1 MASLAVDTNA
11 EAQQLLEAEGNA
23 LWTNIR
29 QIGTGGSGSVVFK
42 AYDKYVEQDVAL
54 KVIKVE
60 READR
65 QRLEREPK
73 ALEKIFASDLDDT
86 NICKFYKWGY
96 LANPTWL
103 YIKMELADGGT
114 LSERLATLQ
123 EPMSEREALQMAL
136 SILSALATV
145 HEKKLVHRD
154 IKPQNILLV
163 DSAYKLADFGLAFE
177 PTDTVPAAANTFQ
190 TMSLGGTPQ
199 YSSPEQLMEQT
210 LAPQTDLWSL
220 AVTMYQCLSGRL
232 PFGEHPAMAIGN
244 IMSRNP
250 PPSLVD
256 VSNGRVAPE
265 VASIVAKAMAFDPND
280 RFLSATAMADA
291 IRDALSDYDVFISY
305 RRTHQEYGR
314 KIKEELR
321 RHGLKA
327 FLDIDPEDGLTIGDF
342 QAQLERVLEHTPTVF
357 MLVTPAPSGPDQR
370 AAGGIDR
377 SSVSSMGHIVEY
389 LNRGWTDWCELE
401 MRRSLELHKQIVPI
415 YSKSWNGEP
424 YIGAELGKIGH
435 LDSVKQLRSLNA
447 FDVDVND
454 VTSGVERIVQH
465 LRKKNLDRSKMSSQ
479 EKLKDEEE
487 KALLKAKLISERRK
501 KEEAERLRREEEVR
515 RKKEEEERLRR
526 EEEER
531 HKREEALSK
540 KIEELQQIEHLK
552 HVSTECLKGI
562 YETLKRLNLPVDDL
576 LGITGKQTL
585 DLRQIGDAGAQAIGE
600 ALKVNQ
606 TLQTL
611 NLWNN
616 QIGAA
621 GAQAIGEALKVNQTL
636 QTLCLSDNE
645 IGYAGAA
652 AIGDA
657 LKVNTTLQTLN
668 LRYNQIGAAGA
679 QAIGDAL
686 KVNQTLQTLVLGLIG
701 DAGKAVIKAA
711 WAGRS
716 DKLYC

>member
-377 SSVSSMGHIVEY
+377 SSISSMGHIAEY
-389 LNRGWTDWCELE
+389 LKRGWTDWCELE

-415 YSKSWNGEP
+415 FPPNVN
-424 YIGAELGKIGH
+424 IGAELGKIGH
-435 LDSVKQLRSLNA
+435 LDSVKQLQSLNGFA
-447 FDVDVND
+447 VDVND
-454 VTSGVERIVQH
+454 VAPGIERIVQH
-465 LRKKNLDRSKMSSQ
+465 LRKKNLDRSKMSS
-479 EKLKDEEE
+479 KLTLMTADLALKSDLETVRDEEE
-487 KALLKAKLISERRK
+487 VNLLKEHRARKEMELLHEEDEKRRK
-501 KEEAERLRREEEVR
+501 GKLRSA
-515 RKKEEEERLRR
+515 KEEEMKQL
-526 EEEER
+526 
-531 HKREEALSK
+531 K
-540 KIEELQQIEHLK
+540 KESPELYAEMK
-552 HVSTECLKGI
+552 SSFDTAV
-562 YETLKRLNLPVDDL
+562 
-576 LGITGKQTL
+576 QTCS
-585 DLRQIGDAGAQAIGE
+585 G
-600 ALKVNQ
+600 N
-606 TLQTL
+606 
-611 NLWNN
+611 
-616 QIGAA
+616 
-621 GAQAIGEALKVNQTL
+621 
-636 QTLCLSDNE
+636 SDQN
-645 IGYAGAA
+645 GYPP
-652 AIGDA
+652 
-657 LKVNTTLQTLN
+657 LH
-668 LRYNQIGAAGA
+668 Y
-679 QAIGDAL
+679 
-686 KVNQTLQTLVLGLIG
+686 
-701 DAGKAVIKAA
+701 AVIRDHVESARALILPSGEYDLTQMVKGKTALHYAA
-711 WAGRS
+711 KCRETSEMISLLLSNNELRGNIDQRS
-716 DKLYC
+716 KNGQTPLHLASYQNRHQNVRVLLRLGAKPNIKNNDGWTPLRMAIFMRSKECIALLRPVTTCLDVV